1 MPMNRVDE
9 AVSLSVRD
17 AAQQIVER
25 TADPTRP
32 DSAQVPIVGASA
44 LGAQIAVVVRDY
56 LETTTAASDDA
67 AVAEVLTELRRSL
80 P

>member
-32 DSAQVPIVGASA
+32 DYAQVPIVGASA